1 MRTFVSFTLLILSC
15 TITAQDNNLVERY
28 NDFKKQANKDYIDFR
43 DKANKEYI
51 QFIKEAWKSYQGKP
65 AIPKPKEEPPI
76 PPQPYDEKEDTVENK
91 EITIE
96 EIVPPPP
103 PPAPAPLPIAPIK
116 EQPRPVVRPFTFSF
130 YGTDANVQLSEE
142 HLFRLTD
149 CSETSI
155 AKAWEF
161 CSDGRFD
168 NLIRDCLALRIKHN
182 LCDWGYLKMLQSMS
196 QAFFG
201 NNTNEST
208 LLTAFVYCQS
218 GYKIRLA
225 KGNKLYLLVAS
236 PHIIYDRPYF
246 EINNDIYYPI
256 NCDESS
262 VHISNAS
269 FPNEKPLSLWINK
282 NVSLAFSNGGTR
294 TLQSSRFPELEIS
307 FSSNNNLIEF
317 YNNYPTSE
325 IDNNFMTRWAIYATT
340 PLNNDMSNCIY
351 PQIKKS
357 IEGLSEQQAA
367 ERLLNFVQTAFK
379 YEYDDKVWGC
389 DRAFFAE
396 ESLYYP
402 YCDCEDR
409 SILFSRL
416 VRDLLG
422 LDVILVYYPG
432 HLATAVHFNSNVEG
446 DYIMHKNKKY
456 IVCDP
461 TYIGAPVGNTMPG
474 MNNNEAKVILL

>member
-1 MRTFVSFTLLILSC
+1 MFVSHIMILLSC
-15 TITAQDNNLVERY
+15 TIMAQDNNLIERY
-28 NDFKKQANKDYIDFR
+28 NEFKKQANKDYSDFR
-43 DKANKEYI
+43 EKANKEYI
-51 QFIKEAWKSYQGKP
+51 QFIKEAWENYRSKP
-65 AIPKPKEEPPI
+65 AVPKPKEEPPV
-76 PPQPYDEKEDTVENK
+76 PPQPYDEKKD
-91 EITIE
+91 TIE
-96 EIVPPPP
+96 DKKIDIDDVITPPPP
-103 PPAPAPLPIAPIK
+103 PEPQPIPIAPIK

-142 HLFRLTD
+142 HVFKLAD
-149 CSETSI
+149 CSEASI
-155 AKAWEF
+155 AKAWDF
-161 CSDGRFD
+161 CSGNRFD

-182 LCDWGYLKMLQSMS
+182 LCDWGYLNMIQSMS
-196 QAFFG
+196 QSLLG

-225 KGNKLYLLVAS
+225 KGNRLYLLVAC

-246 EINNDIYYPI
+246 EIDGTIYYPI
-256 NCDESS
+256 NCSENSLQ
-262 VHISNAS
+262 ISKAS
-269 FPNEKPLSLWINK
+269 FPEEKPMSLWINK
-282 NVSLAFSNGGTR
+282 DVSLAFGNGGTR
-294 TLQSSRFPELEIS
+294 TLKSERFPELELT
-307 FSSNNNLIEF
+307 FNSNINLIEF

-340 PLNNDMSNCIY
+340 PLNNDLTNCIY

-357 IEGLSEQQAA
+357 IEGLTEQQAA
-367 ERLLNFVQTAFK
+367 ERLLNFVQTAFQ

-432 HLATAVHFNSNVEG
+432 HLATAVHFNNSVQG
-446 DYIMHKNKKY
+446 DYIMYNNKKY